1 MAAGLVAHART
12 QPDVAALVHGDR
24 VATYA
29 ELDDRARRGAHVLHA
44 LGVRRGDRVAVMAKN
59 SIEWFEAF
67 HAAGRLGA
75 KVVPINWHFKSGE
88 TGWIVTDSQAK
99 VVVVDLDLL
108 PALAD
113 VAAVPRLVVAAAD
126 AVPPGEVAWT
136 AALDGAPAAGE
147 VDPPE
152 VMGDAWPAY
161 MAYTSGTTGR
171 PKGVSIGL
179 GDFRINAEGVAASG
193 ARWDLGPGDVH
204 LLVGPAYHAGPG
216 FWAQMHL
223 AFGGTIVV
231 TDRWDARR
239 CLSLIEQHRVTN
251 SHMVPANFIRLLEVP
266 EDERAAR
273 DLSSLKM
280 LVHAAA
286 PCPIPVKRRMM
297 DWLGAEKIYE
307 YYGSSE
313 GGGTTITPEEWLA
326 HPGSVG
332 RAHPG
337 TTFVAVDDDGRPLG
351 PDEEG
356 QIYVR
361 LDQGGFEY
369 HNDPEKTRSIRRTID
384 GQDGW
389 FTVGDIGRLDADGY
403 LYITDRKSDMVIS
416 GGVNIYPREVEDSL
430 YHHPGVADCVVFG
443 VPDEQWGEQL
453 VAIVQPRGDDAGR
466 KLDGDAEAV
475 VAWCREHLADYK
487 RPRIVEFVEE
497 LVRDDNGKI
506 RKPLLRQEFMARR
519 GIG

>member
-1 MAAGLVAHART
+1 MAAGVVAHART
-12 QPDVAALVHGDR
+12 QPDVPALIHGDR
-24 VATYA
+24 TVTYA
-29 ELDDRARRGAHVLHA
+29 QLDDRARRGAHALHG
-44 LGVRRGDRVAVMAKN
+44 LGVRRGDRIAVMAKN

-75 KVVPINWHFKSGE
+75 KVVPINWHFKAGE
-88 TGWIVTDSQAK
+88 TGWIVSDSQAK
-99 VVVVDLDLL
+99 VVVVDADLL

-113 VAAVPRLVVAAAD
+113 VAAVPRLVIGD
-126 AVPPGEVAWT
+126 APGEAGWT
-136 AALDGAPAAGE
+136 AALDAVTADGE
-147 VDPPE
+147 VDPPD

-171 PKGVSIGL
+171 PKGVAIDL
-179 GDFRINAEGVAASG
+179 GDFRINAEGVGASG
-193 ARWDLGPGDVH
+193 ARWGLGHGDVH

-223 AFGGTIVV
+223 AFGGTIVI
-231 TDRWDARR
+231 TDKWDARR

-266 EDERAAR
+266 SEERDR
-273 DLSSLKM
+273 HDLSSLKM

-297 DWLGAEKIYE
+297 DWLGAERIWE

-313 GGGTTITPEEWLA
+313 GGGTTISPEEWLA

-332 RAHPG
+332 RPLAG
-337 TTFVAVDDDGRPLG
+337 TTFVAVDEDGHVQP
-351 PDEEG
+351 PDVEG

-361 LDQGGFEY
+361 LDAGGFVY
-369 HNDPEKTRSIRRTID
+369 HGDPEKTASVRRTID
-384 GQDGW
+384 GLDGW
-389 FTVGDIGRLDADGY
+389 FTVGDIGRIDADGY

-416 GGVNIYPREVEDSL
+416 GGVNIYPREIEDCL
-430 YHHPGVADCVVFG
+430 YRHPGVADCVVFG

-453 VAIVQPRGDDAGR
+453 VAVVQPRDSEAGR
-466 KLDGDAEAV
+466 ALAGDADAV
-475 VAWCREHLADYK
+475 VAWCREQLADYK
-487 RPRIVEFVEE
+487 RPRIVEFVDE

-506 RKPLLRQEFMARR
+506 RKPRLREEFMERR
-519 GIG
+519 GLTTG